1 MEGVPGKLKIAY
13 FVTLKACLLYDCK
26 TVIGI
31 PLKSNPC
38 GESVTNGSSSERVRC
53 GTGGGGLRP
62 AFLAL

>member
-31 PLKSNPC
+31 PLKTNPC
-38 GESVTNGSSSERVRC
+38 GASVTNGSSSGRVRC
-53 GTGGGGLRP
+53 GMGGGGRRP